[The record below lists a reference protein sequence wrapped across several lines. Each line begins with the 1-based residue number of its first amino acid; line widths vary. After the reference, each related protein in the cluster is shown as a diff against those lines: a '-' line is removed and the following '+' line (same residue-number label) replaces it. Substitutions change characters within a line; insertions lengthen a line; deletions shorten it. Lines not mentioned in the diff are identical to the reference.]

1 MNKIDKKILAVEDD
15 QAIQKALT
23 DKLRFEGF
31 SVYSASDGKKALE
44 LAKSEK
50 PDMILLDLILP
61 EKDGLAVL
69 EELQWDSETKD
80 IPVIVLSNVSNEK
93 VEEQAKGRGV
103 VDFMVKADWRLDQIV
118 EKIKETLKI

>member
-31 SVYSASDGKKALE
+31 VVFTAADGKKALE

-69 EELQWDSETKD
+69 EELQWDAATKD
-80 IPVIVLSNVSNEK
+80 IPVVVLSNVSNEK
-93 VEEQAKGRGV
+93 VEEQARTRGV
-103 VDFMVKADWRLDQIV
+103 VDFMVKTDWRLDQIV
-118 EKIKETLKI
+118 EKIKKTLGI

>member
-31 SVYSASDGKKALE
+31 AVFTASDGKKALE
-44 LAKSEK
+44 LAKSEN

-69 EELQWDSETKD
+69 EELKWDGATKD

-93 VEEQAKGRGV
+93 VEEQARNRGV
-103 VDFMVKADWRLDQIV
+103 VDFMVKTDWRLDQIV
-118 EKIKETLKI
+118 EKIKHTLGI